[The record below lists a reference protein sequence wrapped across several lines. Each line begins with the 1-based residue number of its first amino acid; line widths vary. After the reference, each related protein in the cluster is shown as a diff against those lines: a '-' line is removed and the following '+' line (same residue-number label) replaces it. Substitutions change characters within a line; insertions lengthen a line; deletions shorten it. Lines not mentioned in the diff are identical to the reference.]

1 LLLKIFKDK
10 EYTQVWRIP
19 LPISTVIFDVDGTLV
34 ENSRIII
41 KLFQEIVFE
50 FLGRE
55 MSDSEVLSLWGP
67 PGDEIFRNL
76 FPDSLF
82 VKAWNKFLNN
92 YRASSPSKGFF
103 SYDELQRLKDNLN
116 FLVIF
121 TGKSRTTYE
130 ITIEKLGFTDLFHLV
145 MTGNDVERSKPYP
158 DALFQIISILNLN
171 KEEVIFLGDS
181 HLDIIAGKSAG
192 IKTAAALWGSVESE
206 KLLNSNPDYLF
217 SNPNDFIQFILNK

>member
-1 LLLKIFKDK
+1 M
-10 EYTQVWRIP
+10 
-19 LPISTVIFDVDGTLV
+19 PISTVIFDVDGTLV
-34 ENSRIII
+34 ENTQIII
-41 KLFQEIVFE
+41 KLFQDVVSEY
-50 FLGRE
+50 LGQN

-67 PGDEIFRNL
+67 PGDEIFRKI

-82 VKAWNKFLNN
+82 VEAWNKFLNK

-103 SYDELQRLKDNLN
+103 SRDELQRLKDHLK

-130 ITIEKLGFTDLFHLV
+130 ITIEKLGFADLFHLV

-171 KEEVIFLGDS
+171 KEEVMFLGDS
-181 HLDIIAGKSAG
+181 HLDIIAGKAAG

-206 KLLNSNPDYLF
+206 KLLSSNPDYLF
-217 SNPNDFIQFILNK
+217 SNPNDFLEFILNK